1 MNTFAKFLI
10 VAAAAAALLPAAA
23 QSVLTVSD
31 KTIKEPATI
40 VPRSAETDTKAM
52 LEGWYLKNYAVLD
65 YDADSKDSGDLSDE
79 VLLQR
84 LQALPTVI
92 EMPLNSVVKNTIRYY
107 AGRKQLVEN
116 MLGLSLYYMP
126 IFEEALERNGM
137 PLELRYLPVIE
148 SALVPTAVSR
158 AGAAGLWQFMP
169 ATASGLDL
177 EVNSL
182 VDQRRDPYLAS
193 EAAAKYLKQLYEMFD
208 DWSLAIAAYNCGPG
222 NVNKALRR
230 LEEGKHDFWEIYPF
244 LPSETRGYV
253 PAFIAANYIMNYHKE
268 HNISPALARRPL
280 VVDSVH
286 VNRRVHFQQIS
297 DVMGIPMEEIRAL
310 NPQFRKDVIP
320 GDIRPYSLVLPSLQ
334 VYAYIANEDSIVNH
348 DAGKYARRGIVEPSS
363 GAVTGRDAKGE
374 YYEEEVVQYHKVRK
388 GETFTKIAKR
398 YGITVATLR
407 KYNKLGK
414 RAVAGKNLKIVTTR
428 RRYKPAPAEEPEV
441 TPIDSSQIV
450 APVTVDEAKAE
461 GLLKDAAEAAG
472 ETPADTTAVGTVTNA
487 FAPEAA
493 PAHEDVD
500 ADGEPEPQAGQPKA
514 EKKAAKKNDKAAEKP
529 KKTAAATTPS
539 IHKVRRGD
547 NLSKIAKRYGVS
559 VEALR
564 KANNMAGDRLD
575 VGQKLK
581 IPKK

>member
-31 KTIKEPATI
+31 KTIKEPTTI

-65 YDADSKDSGDLSDE
+65 YDTDSKDSGDLSDE

-193 EAAAKYLKQLYEMFD
+193 EAAARYLKQLYEMFD

-297 DVMGIPMEEIRAL
+297 DVMGIPIEEIRAL

-348 DAGKYARRGIVEPSS
+348 DASKYARRGIVEPSS

-414 RAVAGKNLKIVTTR
+414 SAVAGKNLKIVTTR

-493 PAHEDVD
+493 PAPEDVD
-500 ADGEPEPQAGQPKA
+500 ADESEPQAEQPKA

-529 KKTAAATTPS
+529 KKTAAATTS
-539 IHKVRRGD
+539 LTHKVRRGD

>member
-52 LEGWYLKNYAVLD
+52 LEGWYLKNYVVLD
-65 YDADSKDSGDLSDE
+65 YEADSKDSGDLSDE

-193 EAAAKYLKQLYEMFD
+193 EAAAKYLKQLYEMFG

-297 DVMGIPMEEIRAL
+297 DVMGIPIEEIRAL

-348 DAGKYARRGIVEPSS
+348 DASKYARRGIVEPSS

-388 GETFTKIAKR
+388 GENFTKIAKR

-414 RAVAGKNLKIVTTR
+414 SAVAGKNLKIVTTR

-493 PAHEDVD
+493 PAPEDVD
-500 ADGEPEPQAGQPKA
+500 ADESEPQAGQPKA

-539 IHKVRRGD
+539 THKVRRGD

>member
-193 EAAAKYLKQLYEMFD
+193 EAAAKYLKQLYEMFG

-286 VNRRVHFQQIS
+286 VNRRVHFQQIA
-297 DVMGIPMEEIRAL
+297 DVMGIPIEEIRAL

-348 DAGKYARRGIVEPSS
+348 DASKYARRGIVEPSS

-493 PAHEDVD
+493 PAPEDVD
-500 ADGEPEPQAGQPKA
+500 ADESKPQAGQPKA

-539 IHKVRRGD
+539 THKVRRGD

>member
-297 DVMGIPMEEIRAL
+297 DVMGIPIEEIRAL

-348 DAGKYARRGIVEPSS
+348 DASKYARRGIVEPSS

-388 GETFTKIAKR
+388 GENFTKIAKR

-414 RAVAGKNLKIVTTR
+414 SAVAGKNLKIVTTR

-493 PAHEDVD
+493 PAPEDVD
-500 ADGEPEPQAGQPKA
+500 ADEPEPQAGQPKA

-539 IHKVRRGD
+539 THKVRRGE

>member
-193 EAAAKYLKQLYEMFD
+193 EAAAKYLKQLYEMFG

-297 DVMGIPMEEIRAL
+297 DVMGIPIEEIRAL

-348 DAGKYARRGIVEPSS
+348 DASKYARRGIVEPSS

-493 PAHEDVD
+493 PAPEDVD
-500 ADGEPEPQAGQPKA
+500 ADESQPQAEQPKA

-539 IHKVRRGD
+539 THKVRRGD

>member
-297 DVMGIPMEEIRAL
+297 DVMGIPMDEIRAL

-348 DAGKYARRGIVEPSS
+348 DASKYARRGIVEPSS

>member
-193 EAAAKYLKQLYEMFD
+193 EAAAKYLKQLYEMFG

-297 DVMGIPMEEIRAL
+297 DVMGIPIEEIRAL

-348 DAGKYARRGIVEPSS
+348 DASKYARRGIVEPSS

-388 GETFTKIAKR
+388 GENFTKIAKR

-414 RAVAGKNLKIVTTR
+414 SAVAGKNLKIVTTR

-493 PAHEDVD
+493 PAPEDVD
-500 ADGEPEPQAGQPKA
+500 ADEPEPQAEQPKA
-514 EKKAAKKNDKAAEKP
+514 EKKGAKKNDKAAEKP

-539 IHKVRRGD
+539 THKVRRGD

>member
-158 AGAAGLWQFMP
+158 AGAAGLWQF
-169 ATASGLDL
+169 
-177 EVNSL
+177 
-182 VDQRRDPYLAS
+182 
-193 EAAAKYLKQLYEMFD
+193 KQLYEMFD

>member
-107 AGRKQLVEN
+107 ASRKQLVEN

-268 HNISPALARRPL
+268 HNISPALAKRPL

-348 DAGKYARRGIVEPSS
+348 NASKYGRRGIVEPAS
-363 GAVTGRDAKGE
+363 GAVKGRDAKGE
-374 YYEEEVVQYHKVRK
+374 YYEEEVVQYHKVKK
-388 GETFTKIAKR
+388 GENFTKIAKR

-414 RAVAGKNLKIVTTR
+414 SAVAGKTLKIVTTR
-428 RRYKPAPAEEPEV
+428 RRYKTAPSEEPEV
-441 TPIDSSQIV
+441 TPVDSSQIV

-461 GLLKDAAEAAG
+461 GLLKDAAQAADEA
-472 ETPADTTAVGTVTNA
+472 PADTTVVGAVTNA
-487 FAPEAA
+487 FAPESA
-493 PAHEDVD
+493 V
-500 ADGEPEPQAGQPKA
+500 ADDESDKPKPEQQRAA
-514 EKKAAKKNDKAAEKP
+514 EKKAAVNNDKATEKT
-529 KKTAAATTPS
+529 KKNTQTTTPS
-539 IHKVRRGD
+539 TYKVRRGD
-547 NLSKIAKRYGVS
+547 NLYNIARRYGVTID
-559 VEALR
+559 AIR
-564 KANNMAGDRLD
+564 KANNMASDRLD
-575 VGQKLK
+575 VGQTLK

>member
-193 EAAAKYLKQLYEMFD
+193 EAAAKYLKQLYEMFG

-297 DVMGIPMEEIRAL
+297 DVMGIPIEEIRAL

-493 PAHEDVD
+493 PAPEDVD
-500 ADGEPEPQAGQPKA
+500 ADESEPQAGQLKA

-539 IHKVRRGD
+539 THKVRRGD

>member
-348 DAGKYARRGIVEPSS
+348 DASKYARRGIVEPSS

-414 RAVAGKNLKIVTTR
+414 RAIAGKNLKIVTTR
-428 RRYKPAPAEEPEV
+428 RRYKPTPAEEQEV

-493 PAHEDVD
+493 PAPEDVD
-500 ADGEPEPQAGQPKA
+500 ADEPEPQAGQPKA

>member
-1 MNTFAKFLI
+1 
-10 VAAAAAALLPAAA
+10 
-23 QSVLTVSD
+23 
-31 KTIKEPATI
+31 
-40 VPRSAETDTKAM
+40 
-52 LEGWYLKNYAVLD
+52 
-65 YDADSKDSGDLSDE
+65 
-79 VLLQR
+79 
-84 LQALPTVI
+84 
-92 EMPLNSVVKNTIRYY
+92 
-107 AGRKQLVEN
+107 
-116 MLGLSLYYMP
+116 MP

-193 EAAAKYLKQLYEMFD
+193 EAAARYLKQLYEMFG

-297 DVMGIPMEEIRAL
+297 DVMGIPMDEIRAL

-539 IHKVRRGD
+539 THKVRRGD

>member
-65 YDADSKDSGDLSDE
+65 YEADSKDSGDLSDE

-193 EAAAKYLKQLYEMFD
+193 EAAAKYLKQLYEMFG

-297 DVMGIPMEEIRAL
+297 DVMGIPIEEIRAL

-348 DAGKYARRGIVEPSS
+348 DASKYARRGIVEPSS

-388 GETFTKIAKR
+388 GENFTKIAKR

-414 RAVAGKNLKIVTTR
+414 SAVAGKNLKIVTTR

-493 PAHEDVD
+493 PAPEDVD
-500 ADGEPEPQAGQPKA
+500 ADESEPQAGQPKA

-539 IHKVRRGD
+539 THKVRRGD

>member
-92 EMPLNSVVKNTIRYY
+92 EMPLNPVVKNTIRYY

-193 EAAAKYLKQLYEMFD
+193 EAAAKYLKQLYEMFG

-297 DVMGIPMEEIRAL
+297 DVMGIPIEEIRAL

-348 DAGKYARRGIVEPSS
+348 DASKYARRGIVEPSS

-388 GETFTKIAKR
+388 GENFTKIAKR

-414 RAVAGKNLKIVTTR
+414 SAVAGKNLKIVTTR

-493 PAHEDVD
+493 PAPEDVD
-500 ADGEPEPQAGQPKA
+500 ADEPEPQAEQPKA

-539 IHKVRRGD
+539 THKVRRGD

>member
-10 VAAAAAALLPAAA
+10 VAAAAVGSMSAVA

-52 LEGWYLKNYAVLD
+52 LEGWYLKNYTVLD
-65 YDADSKDSGDLSDE
+65 KDADSKDSGDLSDE
-79 VLLQR
+79 VILQR

-107 AGRKQLVEN
+107 ASRKQLVEN

-244 LPSETRGYV
+244 LPAETRGYV

-268 HNISPALARRPL
+268 HNISPALAKRPL
-280 VVDSVH
+280 IVDSVH

-297 DVMGIPMEEIRAL
+297 DVMGIPMDEIRAL

-348 DAGKYARRGIVEPSS
+348 DASKYARRGIVEPAS

-414 RAVAGKNLKIVTTR
+414 SAVAGKNLKIVTTR
-428 RRYKPAPAEEPEV
+428 RRYKPAPVQEPEL
-441 TPIDSSQIV
+441 TPIDSTQIV
-450 APVTVDEAKAE
+450 ATVTVDEAQAE
-461 GLLKDAAEAAG
+461 GLLKDAGEAVEAV
-472 ETPADTTAVGTVTNA
+472 PADTTVVGTVTNA
-487 FAPEAA
+487 FAPVDT
-493 PAHEDVD
+493 PADDKVD
-500 ADGEPEPQAGQPKA
+500 AAETPEAEQPKA
-514 EKKAAKKNDKAAEKP
+514 EKKTTKNNAKATDKP
-529 KKTAAATTPS
+529 KADKPAARPTT
-539 IHKVRRGD
+539 HKVRRGD
-547 NLSKIAKRYGVS
+547 NLSKIAKRYGVT
-559 VEALR
+559 VDALR
-564 KANNMAGDRLD
+564 KANNMAGDRLNA
-575 VGQKLK
+575 GQILK

>member
-193 EAAAKYLKQLYEMFD
+193 EAAARYLKQLYEMFD

-348 DAGKYARRGIVEPSS
+348 DAGKYARRGIVEPSL

-529 KKTAAATTPS
+529 KKTAAATAPS

>member
-1 MNTFAKFLI
+1 MNNIAKFLI
-10 VAAAAAALLPAAA
+10 VASVAAVVMSAEA

-31 KTIKEPATI
+31 KTIQEPATI
-40 VPRSAETDTKAM
+40 IPRSAETDTKAM
-52 LEGWYLKNYAVLD
+52 LESWYLKNYAVLD
-65 YDADSKDSGDLSDE
+65 HDADTKDSGDLSDE

-92 EMPLNSVVKNTIRYY
+92 EMPLNSVVKNAIKYY

-116 MLGLSLYYMP
+116 LLGLSLYYMP
-126 IFEEALERNGM
+126 IFEEALERHGL

-158 AGAAGLWQFMP
+158 AGAGGLWQFMP

-182 VDQRRDPYLAS
+182 IDQRRDPYLAS
-193 EAAAKYLKQLYEMFD
+193 EAAAKYLKQLYETFD

-230 LEEGKHDFWEIYPF
+230 LEDGKHDFWEIYPF

-268 HNISPALARRPL
+268 HNISPVLAKRPL
-280 VVDSVH
+280 IVDSVH

-297 DVMGIPMEEIRAL
+297 DVMGIPMDELRAL

-334 VYAYIANEDSIVNH
+334 VYAYVANEDSIVNH
-348 DAGKYARRGIVEPSS
+348 DASKFARRGIVEPAS
-363 GAVTGRDAKGE
+363 GAATGRDAKGE
-374 YYEEEVVQYHKVRK
+374 YYEEEVIQYHKVRK
-388 GETFTKIAKR
+388 GETFSAIAKR

-414 RAVAGKNLKIVTTR
+414 NAIAGKNLKIVTTR
-428 RRYKPAPAEEPEV
+428 RRYKPTPVEAPEP
-441 TPIDSSQIV
+441 TPVDSSQIV
-450 APVTVDEAKAE
+450 SPVTLDESKTE
-461 GLLKDAAEAAG
+461 ELLQGADSNAAAA
-472 ETPADTTAVGTVTNA
+472 PADTSAVGAVANA
-487 FAPEAA
+487 FAPAA
-493 PAHEDVD
+493 KTPAD
-500 ADGEPEPQAGQPKA
+500 AAQPKA
-514 EKKAAKKNDKAAEKP
+514 EAKP
-529 KKTAAATTPS
+529 KQKPAKTAQPAAPTVY
-539 IHKVRRGD
+539 KVRSGD
-547 NLSKIAKRYGVS
+547 NLSKIAKRYGVT
-559 VEALR
+559 VDAIR
-564 KANNMAGDRLD
+564 KANNMSSDRLD
-575 VGQKLK
+575 IGQKLT
-581 IPKK
+581 IPKKK